1 VATEPNTADVLIRI
15 EDLSKQ
21 FVTANS
27 TIDRLRGR
35 KRRVLR
41 AVDEVSLE
49 IRRGEVLAL
58 VGETGSGKTTLGRCL
73 LGYHQPTS
81 GRLWYEDVELTALS
95 PAKRQKLR
103 PKMQMVFQN
112 PYGSLNPRMKVID
125 MLTEPLN
132 VHMKLSKAAARTRA
146 MELLDL
152 VGLPASAG
160 AKFPSMF
167 SGGQRQRLSIAR
179 ALSVNPSFVVAD
191 EPVSALDVSIQ
202 AQILRVLE
210 EIRRQ
215 LGLTILFITHD
226 LSVVR
231 HVADRVAVMY
241 LGRVVELAEVE
252 ELFRDPKHPYTRG
265 LLEAVPSLV
274 PGDAFRASTLMTGE
288 IPSALDL
295 PSGCHFNPRC
305 GFARS
310 GCLTNDPK
318 IAQTDGHASAC
329 WADLDPVQFARW
341 TPIGD
346 RTT

>member
-1 VATEPNTADVLIRI
+1 MTPDPGSDALIRV
-15 EDLSKQ
+15 EGLSKQ

-35 KRRVLR
+35 KPRVLR
-41 AVDEVSLE
+41 AVDDVSLE

-58 VGETGSGKTTLGRCL
+58 VGETGSGKSTLGRCL
-73 LGYHQPTS
+73 LGYHPVTS
-81 GRLWYEDVELTALS
+81 GRMWYEDVELTVLA
-95 PAKRQKLR
+95 PAKRR
-103 PKMQMVFQN
+103 EFRSKMQMVFQN

-125 MLTEPLN
+125 MLTEPLTIQR
-132 VHMKLSKAAARTRA
+132 KLSKAAARTRA
-146 MELLDL
+146 AELLDL
-152 VGLPASAG
+152 VGLPSSAG
-160 AKFPSMF
+160 AKYPSMF

-179 ALSVNPSFVVAD
+179 ALSVNPTFIVAD

-202 AQILRVLE
+202 AQILRVFE

-241 LGRVVELAEVE
+241 LGRIVELAEVE

-274 PGDAFRASTLMTGE
+274 PGDAFRESTLMTGE
-288 IPSALDL
+288 IPSALAL
-295 PSGCHFNPRC
+295 PTGCHFNPRC
-305 GFARS
+305 GLVRS
-310 GCLTNDPK
+310 GCLTEDPK
-318 IAQTDGHASAC
+318 ISEADQHASAC
-329 WADLDPVQFARW
+329 WADLDPDRFAEW
-341 TPIGD
+341 TPLED
-346 RTT
+346 RAS